1 MANRIDFATIACA
14 TTFKAES
21 LLFAKVI
28 ASIFCAICY
37 IALKQQSHWLQCKDS
52 VRLRVIFTK

>member
-37 IALKQQSHWLQCKDS
+37 IALKQQSHWLNARIVS
-52 VRLRVIFTK
+52 V